1 MAEAKKANYVWID
14 IIKLI
19 CAVFIVGIHT
29 EVLNNKED
37 TIQWYMMHLLFK
49 LAVPFFF
56 VCSGFLFGKKY
67 LENPADLKK
76 ISKKQIKR
84 LLIPFIFWM
93 LVSLPYEIITTV
105 KEEKVF
111 IIVIEIIKKAI
122 FYPWGAL
129 WFLLAVIV
137 AIIIEYF
144 FLKKNKL
151 NWAMVLSIFLFV
163 FGLLGNSYY
172 FVIKGT
178 VFQKVMDMYTNIFIT
193 TRNGIFVGFPLF
205 TLGICIA
212 QKEEWIKTIAKPKLY
227 ILLGIALILQIGEVT
242 FIRNKAYADDHSLF
256 ITTIAMVASVLTLC
270 IRYQYVTFQKLN
282 TKLLRNMSTGIY
294 FMHSPVNR
302 YFMLLQIPNIS
313 NIERFLVVLA
323 ITIVIWLILYK
334 INCKYINYIIK

>member
-14 IIKLI
+14 IIKFI
-19 CAVFIVGIHT
+19 CAIFIVGIHT
-29 EVLNNKED
+29 VLLDNQND
-37 TIQWYMMHLLFK
+37 TIQWYIMHVLFRF
-49 LAVPFFF
+49 AVPFFF
-56 VCSGFLFGKKY
+56 VCSGFLFGKKH

-76 ISKKQIKR
+76 ISTKQIKR

-93 LVSLPYEIITTV
+93 LVSLPYEIITV
-105 KEEKVF
+105 KGSSTF
-111 IIVIEIIKKAI
+111 IIAIKIIKNVI

-151 NWAMVLSIFLFV
+151 NWAMILSAFLFI

-172 FVIKGT
+172 FAIKGT
-178 VFQKVMDMYTNIFIT
+178 VFQKVMDMYTNTFIT

-205 TLGICIA
+205 TLGVCIA

-227 ILLGIALILQIGEVT
+227 ILLGIVLILQIGEVT

-256 ITTIAMVASVLTLC
+256 ITTIAMVAIVLTLC
-270 IRYQYVTFQKLN
+270 IKYQYVIFQKLN

-302 YFMLLQIPNIS
+302 YLMLLQIPNIS
-313 NIERFLVVLA
+313 NVERFSIVLA